1 MTRDRTRRWFLRTG
15 TAAGVSVGLGG
26 PVIYDLL
33 SPSPARAADFPNL
46 VAITGSD
53 PFANTVAAVDR
64 IGGISRFVQR
74 DSRVVVNAN
83 TSFNLPGSNVE
94 PVVVLATLKMC
105 LDAGASEVWLAKG
118 GKPEYWARSP
128 RSAEFAEVID
138 TTKVSERDFK
148 VVEIPGAVALKEA
161 HVDTHVLEADVYLNV
176 SVVKNHAGTNFT
188 GALKNAMGPCPH
200 EPTNRLCHFGSAT
213 PERDKFYAYVDHL
226 SQSIADLNLI
236 RTPDLCIVDATTF
249 LVTKGPAGPGDLRTS
264 DTVVAGSD
272 PVAIDAYSTRFL
284 DLKPGDVKMIG
295 MAERLGVGT
304 ASLKQLRI
312 DEGTSA

>member
-1 MTRDRTRRWFLRTG
+1 MTTDRTRRWFLRTS
-15 TAAGVSVGLGG
+15 TAAGVSVGLGA
-26 PVIYDLL
+26 PLLSELL
-33 SPSPARAADFPNL
+33 SPSPAFAADHPDL
-46 VAITGSD
+46 AAMTGSD

-64 IGGISRFVQR
+64 IGGMSRFVKR

-94 PVVVLATLKMC
+94 PVVVLATLEMC

-118 GKPEYWARSP
+118 GKPEYWGRTP
-128 RSAEFAEVID
+128 RSVEFADVID
-138 TTKVSERDFK
+138 TTKVSEREFE

-161 HVDTHVLEADVYLNV
+161 HVDKHVLEADVYLNV

-200 EPTNRLCHFGSAT
+200 DPTNRLCHFGSAP
-213 PERDKFYAYVDHL
+213 PERDKFYAYVEHL

-236 RTPDLCIVDATTF
+236 RKPDLCIVDATRF
-249 LVTKGPAGPGDLRTS
+249 LVTKGPAGPGELRTS
-264 DTVVAGSD
+264 DTVVAGTD

-284 DLKPGDVKMIG
+284 DLKPEDVQMIG
-295 MAERLGVGT
+295 MAQRLGVGT
-304 ASLKQLRI
+304 ADLKQLRI
-312 DEGTSA
+312 EDGKTA